1 MKVLVAMSGGLD
13 SAVAALLMVEEG
25 HDVTGVFMRLW
36 DPLGG
41 HGSRCC
47 SLEDMEDARR
57 IAERLAIPLVEE
69 CTSRRFFDE
78 IFMPSLERYADG
90 LTPNPC
96 VVCNERIKFA
106 ELEAVAERTGADLLV
121 TGHYARTEPDGNG
134 GRRLLRGADRA
145 KDQSY
150 FLHRLGQERLRRVRF
165 PVGGLGKLEVR
176 RLAER
181 AGLPVAQKPES
192 QELCFVPRG
201 TSYGE
206 LLEGWLPARVRPGE
220 VVDRHGRVLGEHP
233 GVHRFT
239 VGQRRGLGVA
249 ADRPL
254 YVLALHPESGEV
266 VVGAREEL
274 ATHAFGV
281 RDVAWI
287 ESSPPPTPLRCT
299 VQVRSHHAGHPA
311 EVTMEGD
318 TARVQLA
325 EPLRAPAPG
334 QAAVFYRG
342 DEVLGGGW
350 IAAGAADRHA
360 G

>member
-13 SAVAALLMVEEG
+13 SAVAALRMVEEG

-57 IAERLAIPLVEE
+57 VAERLGIPLLEE

-106 ELEAVAERTGADLLV
+106 ELEAVAERIGAELLV
-121 TGHYARTEPDGNG
+121 TGHYARCEADGDG
-134 GRRLLRGADRA
+134 GYRLLRGADRA

-150 FLHRLGQERLRRVRF
+150 FLHRLGQERLRRVCF
-165 PVGGLGKLEVR
+165 PVGGLAKAEVR
-176 RLAER
+176 RMAVA
-181 AGLPVAQKPES
+181 AGLPVARKPES

-206 LLEGWLPARVRPGE
+206 LLEGWLPDRVRPGE
-220 VVDRHGRVLGEHP
+220 VVDRGGRRLGEHA
-233 GVHRFT
+233 GVHRYT

-249 ADRPL
+249 AAHPV
-254 YVLALHPESGEV
+254 YVLALHPESGRV
-266 VVGAREEL
+266 VVGGRDELLTRSFAVRE
-274 ATHAFGV
+274 V
-281 RDVAWI
+281 VWVA
-287 ESSPPPTPLRCT
+287 SSPQASPLRCT

-311 EVTMEGD
+311 EVAVDGD
-318 TARVQLA
+318 AAAVGLGD
-325 EPLRAPAPG
+325 EIPAPAPG

-350 IAAGAADRHA
+350 ITAWG